1 MKEIFIDTSAWD
13 ALEDLLDPNH
23 EIALLFKKETIAE
36 RYNWVT
42 TNYILDETYT
52 LLLNNIGYIHTVE
65 LRQSIDM
72 MSKPGILTIVHVS
85 KSIEEAAWEVFEKY
99 NIDKQWSFT
108 DCTSKVVMEQR
119 EITEV
124 FAFDHH
130 FEQMGF
136 VRKPYR

>member
-1 MKEIFIDTSAWD
+1 MREIFIDTSAWYATED
-13 ALEDLLDPNH
+13 ASDENH
-23 EIALLFKKETIAE
+23 AIALLFTEEIEGKCHL
-36 RYNWVT
+36 VT
-42 TNYILDETYT
+42 TNYVLDEIYT
-52 LLLNNIGYIHTVE
+52 LLLDKIGYTRTVE
-65 LRQSIDM
+65 FKQSIDII
-72 MSKPGILTIVHVS
+72 SKLEILTIVHVS
-85 KSIEEAAWEVFEKY
+85 ESMEKAAWQAFEKY

-136 VRKPYR
+136 VRQPMTR

>member
-1 MKEIFIDTSAWD
+1 MREIFIDTSAWYAIED
-13 ALEDLLDPNH
+13 ASDENH
-23 EIALLFKKETIAE
+23 AIALLFEEEIAGKCHL
-36 RYNWVT
+36 VT
-42 TNYILDETYT
+42 TNYVLDEIYT
-52 LLLNNIGYIHTVE
+52 LLLDKIGYTDTVR
-65 LRQSIDM
+65 LKRSIDI
-72 MSKPGILTIVHVS
+72 MSKLKVLAVVHIS
-85 KSIEEAAWEVFEKY
+85 ESMAEDAWEAFEKY

-136 VRKPYR
+136 VRQPMVR